1 MAVNESKYKRKYKS
15 VFCSIVKIFSI
26 LFFSLMFFFINTVAQ
41 ESQNR
46 IELVK
51 DTLDIPKRLQKI
63 NFTYDVDFPI
73 FQNPDTSITHFYNYN
88 PLEKELGHYTW
99 LSNVGQYQ
107 LPLTLQQSKS
117 LDFNWGFNNLSAYE
131 YKKGNVKHFYTDVPY
146 TEARYNW
153 GLFDQSVFSVL
164 HSQNIKDNLNL
175 TADYRV
181 IGSNG
186 IYARQKTSTQN
197 LALTTWYKSLGKRYQ
212 NWFSIINNKY
222 KLEQNGGVTQADIW
236 QYSPLIK
243 DQLSV
248 NLGNARNDENN
259 RTISFRQS
267 YSGGYQYERVVI
279 DTIKTS
285 IPDTT
290 ATDNAPVPVDS
301 LMEIQ
306 NPFNRGAANNKF
318 IDSIRI
324 DTVIKKE
331 LIPFWS
337 IAHEIAHK
345 RRRYN
350 FQDNN
355 LDSSKYP
362 NTYIDNTKTN
372 DSLIQQIWENE
383 FAFILNGRNPF
394 KKDSTDLGF
403 RFKSA
408 FTHQFIDLE
417 TKNTPNDS
425 TQYIN
430 NKNLQNAYLSFK
442 LFNIPEQKLSYDFG
456 VKLGLFGFQSGSIFL
471 DADLSYPFNFGNV
484 NAYFKSIN
492 REVDYLFTELITNHH
507 LWKNDFKKYN
517 HSMIGFKYIH
527 PKKYFS
533 IETNQQLLTNWM
545 YLDTLQIAKQHD
557 EFINI
562 QQLKVQTN
570 FRWKKITIDQN
581 IILQN
586 SDNNI
591 IAIPNFIY
599 NGSAYYDNRVFKNA
613 LDFQIGVL
621 ISYRSNY
628 YTPDFANSIAQYYLQ
643 RDQKQKFYPTI
654 DFFINAK
661 INTVRLFVK
670 SQNLNQGLFGP
681 SFSGG
686 YYSAPLY
693 PMFDRTI
700 HAGLSW
706 QFYD

>member
-1 MAVNESKYKRKYKS
+1 MAVNKSKYKS
-15 VFCSIVKIFSI
+15 AFCSIEKIFSI
-26 LFFSLMFFFINTVAQ
+26 LLLSSLMFIFINTNAQ
-41 ESQNR
+41 EDQKR

-63 NFTYDVDFPI
+63 NFTYDVDFPV

-88 PLEKELGHYTW
+88 PLEKELGNYSW

-107 LPLTLQQSKS
+107 LPLTLKQNKS

-131 YKKGNVKHFYTDVPY
+131 YKKGNIKHFYTDVPY
-146 TEARYNW
+146 TEAQYNW
-153 GLFDQSVFSVL
+153 GLYDQSVFNVL
-164 HSQNIKDNLNL
+164 HGQNIKDNLNL

-186 IYARQKTSTQN
+186 IYARQKTSVQN
-197 LALTTWYKSLGKRYQ
+197 LAVTTWYKSLGKRYQ
-212 NWFSIINNKY
+212 NWFSVVNNSY
-222 KLEQNGGVTQADIW
+222 KLEQNGGVIENDLWIYRTSIKGQAA
-236 QYSPLIK
+236 
-243 DQLSV
+243 V
-248 NLGNARNDENN
+248 NLGSARNDENN
-259 RTISFRQS
+259 RKISFKQS

-279 DTIKTS
+279 DTIKIS

-290 ATDNAPVPVDS
+290 VSDTTLALVPVDS
-301 LMEIQ
+301 LLEIQ
-306 NPFNRGAANNKF
+306 NPFSRGSANNKF

-324 DTVIKKE
+324 DTIIKKE

-337 IAHEIAHK
+337 LTHEIAQERK
-345 RRRYN
+345 RYS
-350 FQDNN
+350 FKDNN
-355 LDSSKYP
+355 VNTTKYP
-362 NTYIDNTKTN
+362 NIYIDSTKTN
-372 DSLIQQIWENE
+372 DSLIQRVWENE

-408 FTHQFIDLE
+408 FTHQFIDLD
-417 TKNTPNDS
+417 TKNTISDS
-425 TQYIN
+425 TEFRKREN
-430 NKNLQNAYLSFK
+430 FQNAYLSFK
-442 LFNIPEQKLSYDFG
+442 LFNIPQQKLSYDFG
-456 VKLGLFGFQSGSIFL
+456 VKLGLFGFQSGSILL
-471 DADLSYPFNFGNV
+471 DAAVSYPFSFGNA

-492 REVDYLFTELITNHH
+492 REVDYLFTDLTTNHFI
-507 LWKNDFKKYN
+507 WRNDFKKYN
-517 HSMIGFKYIH
+517 HSILGFKYIH

-533 IETNQQLLTNWM
+533 IEANQQLLSSWA
-545 YLDTLQIAKQHD
+545 YLDTLQIARQHD
-557 EFINI
+557 KIINV

-570 FRWKKITIDQN
+570 FKWKKITIDQN
-581 IILQN
+581 IIFQN

-591 IAIPNFIY
+591 VAIPNFIY
-599 NGSAYYDNRVFKNA
+599 NGSAYLDNRVFKNA
-613 LDFQIGVL
+613 LDFQVGVL
-621 ISYRSNY
+621 LSYRSNY
-628 YTPDFANSIAQYYLQ
+628 YAPDFTSSIAQYYVQ
-643 RDQKQKFYPTI
+643 TDQKQKYYPTI

-661 INTVRLFVK
+661 INTVRLFIK
-670 SQNLNQGLFGP
+670 SQNLNQDLFGP